1 MKKVVYDLVG
11 IDSSKKMTE
20 LTSQLFTLE
29 GIMNLSIAETE
40 VEIEFDPKITREK
53 EIVAILDAFEKN

>member
-20 LTSQLFTLE
+20 LTSELFTLE

-53 EIVAILDAFEKN
+53 EIVAILDAFEKK